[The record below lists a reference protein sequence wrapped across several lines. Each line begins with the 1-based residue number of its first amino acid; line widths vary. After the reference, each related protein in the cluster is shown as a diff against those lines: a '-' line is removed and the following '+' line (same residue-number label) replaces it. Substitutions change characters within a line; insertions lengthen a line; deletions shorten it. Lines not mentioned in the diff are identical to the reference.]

1 MKYGIEIVKVEN
13 RNEYFGYKE
22 NIETGKRK
30 YVCHAFSSECCNQ
43 MLDERIASDN
53 T

>member
-1 MKYGIEIVKVEN
+1 MKYGIEIVKTGTK
-13 RNEYFGYKE
+13 NEYFGYKE

-30 YVCHAFSSECCNQ
+30 YVCHAFSSERCNQ